1 MKLLLAG
8 EPEVYA
14 RYLVAVMK
22 KSGIDFT
29 HIPPDRLQEM
39 PSTQDQL
46 SEYDAV
52 IISDAPGSDLSD
64 RMALLKEY
72 VKKGGGLGMIGG
84 WWAFTGS
91 KGNYRGTPV
100 EEVLPV
106 DCLPEDD
113 RINDSNGFKIIK
125 KTEHP
130 ILKGLPWN
138 DAPTI
143 CGYNKVVAKSDAEI
157 LLTSKRIE
165 SIGKE
170 RVEGI
175 KLAEEED
182 PLLAVRKYGGG
193 KTLALMTDA
202 SPHWVG
208 GMVDWGKER
217 VMIGDMELGDKYIQF
232 LGQILKWLAKG

>member
-14 RYLVAVMK
+14 RYLIAVMK

-52 IISDAPGSDLSD
+52 VISDAPGTSLSD

-72 VKKGGGLGMIGG
+72 VEKGGGLGMIGG

-91 KGNYRGTPV
+91 NGNYKGTPV

-125 KTEHP
+125 KKEHS
-130 ILKGLPWN
+130 ILEGLPWN

-143 CGYNKVVAKSDAEI
+143 CGYNKVNAKPDAEI
-157 LLTSKRIE
+157 LLTSRRIE
-165 SIGKE
+165 SSGKD
-170 RVEGI
+170 RVEEI
-175 KLAEEED
+175 RLAKEED
-182 PLLAVRKYGGG
+182 PLLAVRKHGEGR
-193 KTLALMTDA
+193 TLALMTDA

-208 GMVDWGKER
+208 GMVDWGPER
-217 VMIGDMELGDKYIQF
+217 VMIGDMELGDQYIQF
-232 LGQILKWLAKG
+232 LYQVLKWLAKS

>member
-14 RYLVAVMK
+14 KYLIAVMK

-46 SEYDAV
+46 SGYNAV
-52 IISDAPGSDLSD
+52 VISDAPGSLLSD
-64 RMALLKEY
+64 RMKLLKEY
-72 VKKGGGLGMIGG
+72 VEKGGSLGMIGG
-84 WWAFTGS
+84 WWSFTGS
-91 KGNYRGTPV
+91 KGDYRGTAV

-106 DCLPEDD
+106 NCSPEDD

-125 KTEHP
+125 KKEHP
-130 ILKGLPWN
+130 ILEGLPWN

-143 CGYNKVVAKSDAEI
+143 CGYNKVNAKPDAEI
-157 LLTSKRIE
+157 LLTSRRIE
-165 SIGKE
+165 SSGKD

-175 KLAEEED
+175 KLAKEEN
-182 PLLAVRKYGGG
+182 PLLAVRTYGKGRS
-193 KTLALMTDA
+193 LAFMTDA

-208 GMVDWGKER
+208 GMVDWGTER
-217 VMIGDMELGDKYIQF
+217 VTIGDMELGDQYVQF
-232 LGQILKWLAKG
+232 ISQILKWLAKS